1 MDRALDD
8 GNGMAMAWQLS
19 MQWVKRSLFRT
30 LLHFGTIFR
39 TFLML
44 VEKTVVVIFAG
55 SIFACLIAVSIACSE
70 VETTAKYTDKKVN

>member
-1 MDRALDD
+1 
-8 GNGMAMAWQLS
+8 
-19 MQWVKRSLFRT
+19 
-30 LLHFGTIFR
+30 
-39 TFLML
+39 ML